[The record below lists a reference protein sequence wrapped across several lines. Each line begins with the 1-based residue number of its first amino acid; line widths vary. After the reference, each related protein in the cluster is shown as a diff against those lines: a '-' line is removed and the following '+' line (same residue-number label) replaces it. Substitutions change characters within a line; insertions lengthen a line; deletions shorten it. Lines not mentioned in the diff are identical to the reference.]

1 MGQILAQHDLGNT
14 YTITRATY
22 HNGVVMGAPKPEHH
36 PEVVL
41 KPALRKQHLL
51 LIPNPANVVL
61 QVGVL
66 SDIIEAGRHGHVN
79 HRTSLAGIV
88 QKRGRTNHLKKESLL
103 SWPSNLTASEIKTP
117 FESGNM
123 LKNLLETNVICH
135 RSSARPT

>member
-14 YTITRATY
+14 HTITRATY

-51 LIPNPANVVL
+51 LIPNPADVVL

-88 QKRGRTNHLKKESLL
+88 QKRGRTNHLTKINSTVLAIQPDSLRNQNAFCK
-103 SWPSNLTASEIKTP
+103 WKY
-117 FESGNM
+117 
-123 LKNLLETNVICH
+123 LEKPVRN
-135 RSSARPT
+135 

>member
-14 YTITRATY
+14 HTTTCATY

-51 LIPNPANVVL
+51 LIPNPADVVL

-88 QKRGRTNHLKKESLL
+88 QKRGRTNHLTKINSTVLAIQPDSLRNQNAFCK
-103 SWPSNLTASEIKTP
+103 WKY
-117 FESGNM
+117 
-123 LKNLLETNVICH
+123 LEKPVRN
-135 RSSARPT
+135 

>member
-14 YTITRATY
+14 HTTTRATY

-51 LIPNPANVVL
+51 LIPNPADVVL

-88 QKRGRTNHLKKESLL
+88 QKRGRTNHLTKINSTVLAIQPDSLRNQNAFCK
-103 SWPSNLTASEIKTP
+103 WKY
-117 FESGNM
+117 
-123 LKNLLETNVICH
+123 LEKPVRN
-135 RSSARPT
+135 

>member
-14 YTITRATY
+14 HTTTRATY

-51 LIPNPANVVL
+51 LIPNPADVVL

-88 QKRGRTNHLKKESLL
+88 QKRRRTNHLTKINSTVLAIQPDSLRNQNAFCK
-103 SWPSNLTASEIKTP
+103 WKY
-117 FESGNM
+117 
-123 LKNLLETNVICH
+123 LEKPVRN
-135 RSSARPT
+135 